1 MSNPIRTKI
10 LAELESKRRTAQL
23 DAANRRLQIYKTH
36 PELVDFDKQLSN
48 VATAFT
54 KRMIEGE
61 NVKDEMQKEIAEIYS
76 KKAEFLH
83 NLGLSVAE
91 FEPRYSCSVCGDT
104 GLTESGDCNCLKV
117 RIIEENF
124 KNSNLGAALKDQ
136 SFETFSLDFYSDEVQ
151 PPYPI
156 SPRANMENNLA
167 VCRGFALNFDSMKKS
182 ILLSGGT
189 GLGKTFLSTCVAR
202 ELLLSGKSVI
212 YISAVDFFKRIENS
226 RFDKDNIDIDMFFG
240 CDLLIIDD
248 LGTEAPS
255 QYTTAVF
262 SDILDRRVN
271 MDKKM
276 ILSTNHKISDIEKLY
291 GQRIYSRIS
300 GYFEH
305 LLFFGKDIRVQ
316 KFLKGN

>member
-1 MSNPIRTKI
+1 MANAVRAKI
-10 LAELESKRRTAQL
+10 LAELETKRRAAQMRAL
-23 DAANRRLQIYKTH
+23 KARAEAYATH
-36 PELVDFDKQLSN
+36 PELAEFDKEISN
-48 VATAFT
+48 TATDYT
-54 KRMIEGE
+54 KRMIAGQ
-61 NVKDEMQKEIAEIYS
+61 NVKEQMQAEIAQLMA
-76 KKAEFLH
+76 KKTDFLH
-83 NLGLSVAE
+83 SVGISTAE
-91 FEPRYSCSVCGDT
+91 FEPQYSCTACFDT
-104 GLTESGDCNCLKV
+104 GFTKSGECNCFKA

-124 KNSNLGAALKDQ
+124 KNSNIGNALKDQ
-136 SFETFSLDFYSDEVQ
+136 SFETFSLLFYPDDLL

-156 SPRANMENNLA
+156 SPRANMEKNLA
-167 VCRGFALNFDSMKKS
+167 VCRAFALNFDKVQKS
-182 ILLSGGT
+182 LLLSGGT
-189 GLGKTFLSTCVAR
+189 GLGKTFLSTCIAR

-226 RFDKDNIDIDMFFG
+226 RFDKDNTDVEMFEG

-262 SDILDRRVN
+262 SDILDKRVN
-271 MDKKM
+271 TGKKM
-276 ILSTNHKISDIEKLY
+276 LLSTNYKISDVERLY